1 MKWLLSAC
9 AAVAVVGLA
18 PAANAE
24 VFTPGSPNFEVSGDI
39 FSGPISADFGNSGI
53 AAGEF
58 TDIFQFT
65 IPQTGVGS
73 GSLSS
78 STSIPLAS
86 NDTDIF
92 SVLVNGLAATKTVS
106 ADGLTEFFN
115 ISNVPITSGQLNQI
129 VIFGFSRGNGSYGGN
144 ATFNPITTPVPEP
157 GMIGL
162 LGLGLATLVAARRRK
177 TA

>member
-1 MKWLLSAC
+1 MKWLLTAC
-9 AAVAVVGLA
+9 AAVSVLGLA
-18 PAANAE
+18 PASAA
-24 VFTPGSPNFEVSGDI
+24 VFTPGSPNFTVAGDI

-53 AAGEF
+53 GAGEF

-78 STSIPLAS
+78 STAIPLS
-86 NDTDIF
+86 TTDTDIF
-92 SVLVNGLAATKTVS
+92 SVVVNGLQALKTVA
-106 ADGLTEFFN
+106 ADGTEFFS

-129 VIFGFSRGNGSYGGN
+129 VIFGFSRGDGSYGGN
-144 ATFNPITTPVPEP
+144 ATFVPVPEP
-157 GMIGL
+157 GMVGL